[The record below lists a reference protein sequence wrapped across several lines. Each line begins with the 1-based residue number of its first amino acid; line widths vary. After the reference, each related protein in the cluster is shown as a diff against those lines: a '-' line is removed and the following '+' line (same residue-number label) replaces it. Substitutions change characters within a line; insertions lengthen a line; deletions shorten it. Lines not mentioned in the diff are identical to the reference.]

1 MKNTKTPKVL
11 IALDYNTTAQKVAD
25 AGYVLAKS
33 MNADVTLL
41 HVMSDPVYFAPVEN
55 SLITGLKD
63 SLGVDPLAFDADN
76 RLKEVSQ
83 HFLDTIKLHIGDK
96 SIETVLVEGDFADTI
111 LMKAKGLGTDILVM
125 GSHSHRWLENIV
137 MGSVTAK
144 VLRLTSIPLFIIPIK
159 NHD

>member
-1 MKNTKTPKVL
+1 MKTTIKPKVL
-11 IALDYNTTAQKVAD
+11 IALDYDPTAQKVAN
-25 AGYVLAKS
+25 AGYALAKS

-41 HVMSDPVYFAPVEN
+41 HVMSDPVYFSSVEN
-55 SLITGLKD
+55 VPITGMTD
-63 SLGVDPLAFDADN
+63 SLGVDPLVFDADD

-83 HFLDTIKLHIGDK
+83 HFLDTIKHHLRDN
-96 SIETVLVEGDFADTI
+96 SIETELEEGDFADTI

-137 MGSVTAK
+137 MGSVTTK
-144 VLRLTSIPLFIIPIK
+144 VLRLTSIPLFIVPTK

>member
-1 MKNTKTPKVL
+1 MKSGKKTKVL

-33 MNADVTLL
+33 MNAEVTLL

-63 SLGVDPLAFDADN
+63 SLGVDPLTFDADN

-83 HFLDTIKLHIGDK
+83 HFLDTIKTHLGDK
-96 SIETVLVEGDFADTI
+96 SIETVLAEGDFADTI
-111 LMKAKGLGTDILVM
+111 LMKAKGLGMDILVI
-125 GSHSHRWLENIV
+125 GSHSHRWLEDII

-144 VLRLTSIPLFIIPIK
+144 VLRLTTIPLFIVPTK
-159 NHD
+159 KRD